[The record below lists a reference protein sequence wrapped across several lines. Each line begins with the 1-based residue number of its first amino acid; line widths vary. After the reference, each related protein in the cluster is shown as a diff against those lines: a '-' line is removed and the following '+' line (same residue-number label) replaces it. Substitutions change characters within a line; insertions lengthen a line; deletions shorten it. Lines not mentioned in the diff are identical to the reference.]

1 MQAFHAKDVDG
12 MKEIIVNS
20 SRAEVSATL
29 QATSVSGGAFA
40 LPVLLPFAT
49 DSVLLRCIG
58 TMAANNRLRSL
69 HSVFKYIRENEVLLD
84 GVDVVGSGA
93 NPTKSLIIKLPKTLV
108 AIDRAL
114 AVAASKGRVRAS
126 TLLVQ
131 YASNNAIVRALC
143 SAAHH
148 KKASVVQQ
156 LLPWAESKSLDQL
169 LTTASTKG
177 DADIMLLLI
186 PYLSTQCETR
196 IVDHAIESAAAHGH
210 LSTVAILWKFA
221 SSKSQD
227 RCLDIAKHHKHLEIV
242 TEIEKG
248 EGIFV
253 RKIS

>member
-1 MQAFHAKDVDG
+1 MRFRKLCLIPNNLPGGD
-12 MKEIIVNS
+12 
-20 SRAEVSATL
+20 RSA
-29 QATSVSGGAFA
+29 GGACPEKAEERYVLGGAGNFA
-40 LPVLLPFAT
+40 CWEEICFLMI
-49 DSVLLRCIG
+49 D
-58 TMAANNRLRSL
+58 
-69 HSVFKYIRENEVLLD
+69 RENEVLLD

-93 NPTKSLIIKLPKTLV
+93 NATKALIIKLPKTLV

-156 LLPWAESKSLDQL
+156 LLPWAESKWLDQL
-169 LTTASTKG
+169 VTTASTKG